1 MENVEEVAKKRVQN
15 RMGFIIHLTM
25 YLAMNVGFIIIWYLT
40 GRGYPWFMWP
50 MIGWG
55 IGIVAHA
62 ATLAVGPGS
71 ATERR
76 AIDRE
81 MQRLREATR

>member
-1 MENVEEVAKKRVQN
+1 MENDLEEVAKKRVQT

-25 YLAMNVGFIIIWYLT
+25 YLAMNVGFIAIWYLT

-50 MIGWG
+50 AIGWG
-55 IGIVAHA
+55 IGIIAHGA
-62 ATLAVGPGS
+62 ALLVGPGS
-71 ATERR
+71 ATEKR

-81 MQRLREATR
+81 LQRLQARG